1 MNKKYMLIDL
11 LEDLSQVQFMVEL
24 HSKNSNT
31 FMFSQYREIRKRTIK
46 EFNKISNGKKVS
58 KY

>member
-1 MNKKYMLIDL
+1 MLIDL

-31 FMFSQYREIRKRTIK
+31 FMFSQYREIRKRTIN
-46 EFNKISNGKKVS
+46 EFNRISNGKKVS